1 MNNDNNGNFIINVNS
16 SGNLIAQTINF
27 NAPVTFDGKTDFS
40 SVSNPQTQDDQPTQ
54 EVVVPEVL
62 ANSEAWQKLKNAGL
76 VDEYGQP
83 VGLSGAERGLV
94 ARAVCERLKIAEV
107 WQMFGQ
113 LWHEKPET
121 LRSYFNKAYEQK
133 KSLEFQE
140 RLKNIL
146 D

>member
-83 VGLSGAERGLV
+83 TVSRPEAALMVYAL
-94 ARAVCERLKIAEV
+94 AKRLGIPNKWKLFEE
-107 WQMFGQ
+107 M
-113 LWHEKPET
+113 WHRNNMRNDYNT
-121 LRSYFNKAYEQK
+121 ALNQQ
-133 KSLEFQE
+133 KSLGFQE
-140 RLKNIL
+140 KLKNIL
-146 D
+146 S

>member
-40 SVSNPQTQDDQPTQ
+40 SVSNPQTQDDQPTPK
-54 EVVVPEVL
+54 VVVPEVL

-83 VGLSGAERGLV
+83 TVSRPEAALMVYAL
-94 ARAVCERLKIAEV
+94 AKRLGIPNKWKLFED
-107 WQMFGQ
+107 M
-113 LWHEKPET
+113 WHRNNMRNDYNT
-121 LRSYFNKAYEQK
+121 ALNQQ
-133 KSLEFQE
+133 KSLDFQE

-146 D
+146 G

>member
-40 SVSNPQTQDDQPTQ
+40 SVSDPRTQEDQPTQ

-83 VGLSGAERGLV
+83 TVSRPEAALMVYAL
-94 ARAVCERLKIAEV
+94 AKRLGIPNKWKLFEE
-107 WQMFGQ
+107 M
-113 LWHEKPET
+113 WHRNNMRNDYNT
-121 LRSYFNKAYEQK
+121 ALNQQ
-133 KSLEFQE
+133 KSLDFQE

-146 D
+146 G